1 MLWLAAHMW
10 ILLIAAFAVGIGVG
24 WWLWGARAQGAAP
37 LSDDEQPM
45 GTLEIDFEAPD
56 DESHAVR

>member
-10 ILLIAAFAVGIGVG
+10 ILLIAAFVVGVGVG
-24 WWLWGARAQGAAP
+24 WWIWGADAPDAAP
-37 LSDDEQPM
+37 SEEESM

-56 DESHAVR
+56 EESREVR

>member
-10 ILLIAAFAVGIGVG
+10 MLLLAAFAIGLGVG
-24 WWLWGARAQGAAP
+24 WWIWGAGAPDGGAP
-37 LSDDEQPM
+37 SEEESM

-56 DESHAVR
+56 EDAREVR